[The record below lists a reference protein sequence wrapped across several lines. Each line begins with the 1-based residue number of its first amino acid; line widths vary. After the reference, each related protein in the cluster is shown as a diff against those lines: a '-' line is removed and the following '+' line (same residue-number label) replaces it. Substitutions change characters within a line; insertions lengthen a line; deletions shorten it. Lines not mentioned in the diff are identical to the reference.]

1 MHLAKTSTTP
11 WKPPPPNCSIGHPPG
26 PLAQST
32 RIPGAEHSAHWCR
45 ATKTHTMWRGRR
57 GIYLLERK
65 RALRANHRAHESPFY
80 APLGHIGPR
89 GGLNLSSPST
99 SAKVNRLVI
108 RYLHFW
114 SVRGDLQEG
123 HGYGKRLHDYASR
136 WQFLSSQC
144 QFLPSRSPLTSSRAQ
159 NWGFCAL
166 FAFGTPIIGLFKHK
180 NRLFVLFYPPEPP
193 ILGFSSTKSRF
204 LCAFWLRT
212 TRFRTFRAQNWGFC
226 AREAGKEALGN
237 LKISIYT

>member
-1 MHLAKTSTTP
+1 M
-11 WKPPPPNCSIGHPPG
+11 
-26 PLAQST
+26 
-32 RIPGAEHSAHWCR
+32 
-45 ATKTHTMWRGRR
+45 RGRR
-57 GIYLLERK
+57 GSKLLERK

-108 RYLHFW
+108 RYLNFW

-123 HGYGKRLHDYASR
+123 HSYGKRLGGYGKLLHDYASR
-136 WQFLSSQC
+136 WQFLSSLC

-159 NWGFCAL
+159 NRGFCAL
-166 FAFGTPIIGLFKHK
+166 FAFGTPIFGLFKHK

-193 ILGFSSTKSRF
+193 ILGFSSTKSPF
-204 LCAFWLRT
+204 LC
-212 TRFRTFRAQNWGFC
+212 
-226 AREAGKEALGN
+226 
-237 LKISIYT
+237 S

>member
-1 MHLAKTSTTP
+1 
-11 WKPPPPNCSIGHPPG
+11 
-26 PLAQST
+26 
-32 RIPGAEHSAHWCR
+32 
-45 ATKTHTMWRGRR
+45 MWRGRR

-99 SAKVNRLVI
+99 AIKANRLVI
-108 RYLHFW
+108 RYLNFW

-123 HGYGKRLHDYASR
+123 HDYGKRLGGYDKLLHDYASR

-159 NWGFCAL
+159 NRGFCAL
-166 FAFGTPIIGLFKHK
+166 LPSRTLDFGLFEHK
-180 NRLFVLFYPPEPP
+180 IDIYVLVKP
-193 ILGFSSTKSRF
+193 GKQH
-204 LCAFWLRT
+204 W
-212 TRFRTFRAQNWGFC
+212 
-226 AREAGKEALGN
+226 EA
-237 LKISIYT
+237 